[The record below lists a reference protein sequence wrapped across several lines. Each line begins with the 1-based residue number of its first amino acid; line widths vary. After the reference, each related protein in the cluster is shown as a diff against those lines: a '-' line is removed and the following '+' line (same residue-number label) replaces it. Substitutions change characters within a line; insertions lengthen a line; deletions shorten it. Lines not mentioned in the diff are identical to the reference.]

1 MPPVSGATRVA
12 GIIGW
17 PVNASLSPAI
27 HNAAFSAAGLDW
39 IYVGFPVRPDDVAA
53 ALQGMRGLGIAGLN
67 VTMPHKQAVIPH
79 LDGLTPDVER
89 VGAVNTIV
97 ADGARLIGTNTD
109 GAGFLRFLER
119 DVGMV
124 PAGLTAVVLGAGG
137 AARGIAAAMSDAGVV
152 VTVTA
157 RRSEQADEV
166 AAASGASTVSWDERD
181 RVAAGADL
189 IVNATPVGRDDASA
203 PLPTEAIGE
212 GQTVVDLIYHPEET
226 ELVRIAAKRGARAFN
241 GMGMLLHQ
249 AALSF
254 EAWTG
259 VDAPFDAMTAAVR

>member
-1 MPPVSGATRVA
+1 MA

-27 HNAAFSAAGLDW
+27 HNAAFAAAGLDW
-39 IYVGFPVRPDDVAA
+39 TYVAFPVRPELVGA

-79 LDGLTPDVER
+79 LDGLTPEVER

-97 ADGARLIGTNTD
+97 AEGKRLYGTNTD
-109 GAGFLRFLER
+109 GAGFIRFLER
-119 DVGMV
+119 DAGIE

-137 AARGIAAAMSDAGVV
+137 AARGIAAAMVDAGVA

-166 AAASGASTVSWDERD
+166 ATASGAATAPWEGRTEAVG
-181 RVAAGADL
+181 GAEL
-189 IVNATPVGRDDASA
+189 IINATPIGRDGPATPIA
-203 PLPTEAIGE
+203 GEAIAE
-212 GQTVVDLIYHPEET
+212 GQTVVDLIYHPEAT
-226 ELVRIAAKRGARAFN
+226 ELIRIATKRGARAFN

-259 VDAPFDAMTAAVR
+259 VDAPFAAMAAAVR